1 MDISKSFLKQ
11 VLTIIVFIATFGFAN
26 QNQIEQLLKTV
37 DKNKNL
43 TGFIPLLE
51 KQSQN
56 SFRHTGISNSI
67 AVHNSRDDFS
77 SVLID
82 SSFNGFSF
90 ISDVNDP
97 LAWKP
102 NAGFVLTY
110 RRFHGSQNS
119 SGIIGAAQSQ
129 DGEEWFDQSYLN
141 DCYPTGDCEPN
152 LPTYNGLQVGRYPSS
167 FISGNE
173 DNNIANVIWNEYTNS
188 QLGGGNAGGYCAPD
202 KP

>member
-1 MDISKSFLKQ
+1 MDRSKSFFKKF
-11 VLTIIVFIATFGFAN
+11 LTSIVFIATFGFAN

-51 KQSQN
+51 KQGQN

-90 ISDVNDP
+90 IS
-97 LAWKP
+97 
-102 NAGFVLTY
+102 
-110 RRFHGSQNS
+110 
-119 SGIIGAAQSQ
+119 
-129 DGEEWFDQSYLN
+129 
-141 DCYPTGDCEPN
+141 
-152 LPTYNGLQVGRYPSS
+152 
-167 FISGNE
+167 
-173 DNNIANVIWNEYTNS
+173 
-188 QLGGGNAGGYCAPD
+188 
-202 KP
+202 